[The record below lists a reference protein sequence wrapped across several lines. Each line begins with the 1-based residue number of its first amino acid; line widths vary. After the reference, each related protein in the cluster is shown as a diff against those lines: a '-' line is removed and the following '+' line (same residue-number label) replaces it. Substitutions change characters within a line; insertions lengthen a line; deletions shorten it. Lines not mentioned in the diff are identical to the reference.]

1 MVPRMLLTL
10 TALLLC
16 AEPSLPPTVRE
27 AITKAWPAAR
37 ITRVE
42 REAKSDKVEWEV
54 ALKEDAR
61 AFEATFDD
69 AGHLLAEEHVV
80 ALDALPAAVRDALKA
95 ATPKGATLERVEQV
109 TEGGHVSFEAVVK
122 PAKGER
128 LELVVDEGGHVTQ
141 HAATE

>member
-1 MVPRMLLTL
+1 MWML
-10 TALLLC
+10 TALLL
-16 AEPSLPPTVRE
+16 AASPSLPPAVRD
-27 AITKAWPAAR
+27 AITKAWPTAHVV
-37 ITRVE
+37 RVE
-42 REAKSDKVEWEV
+42 REAKAGQVAWEV

-80 ALDALPAAVRDALKA
+80 TLDALPAAARGALEA

-109 TEGGHVSFEAVVK
+109 TEGAHVTFEAVVK

-128 LELVVDEGGHVTQ
+128 LELVVDADGHVTQ
-141 HAATE
+141 HPATE